1 MFELSKKAQDFTER
15 TRKFILEEIEPVEA
29 KFWEEV
35 HELNPDGNW
44 KKWQWPELLKTLKSK
59 AKQAGLWNMF
69 LPDEKLGAGLTVQEY
84 AHIAEL
90 TGRSLLAPT
99 VFNCN
104 APDTGNME
112 LLWRYGSEQQKKQ
125 WLEPLLDG
133 KIRSVF
139 CMTEPDVASSD
150 ATNMQATALIDGNE
164 IVLNG
169 KKWWSSGLGDP
180 NAKVIIF
187 MAHTPDET
195 KDRHHQHSMVLVPI
209 DKAGV
214 EIQRMLPVFGDYDAP
229 HGHGEV
235 HFNNVRVP
243 LENFIGGAGQGFEIA
258 QGRLGPGRIHHC
270 MRCIGAAEKALELM
284 IDRGMSRTAFGKEI
298 LKLGGNLERVADAR
312 VAIDQAR
319 LLTLYA
325 AYKMD
330 TLGNMA
336 ALTEIS
342 AIKIVAPSVLE
353 KVVDMAIQLHGGAGV
368 SRDTPL
374 TGFFAQARS
383 LRLADGPDEVHKGMI
398 AKLEL
403 AKRGYFGRH
412 KKV

>member
-1 MFELSKKAQDFTER
+1 MFELSKKAQDFAER

-44 KKWQWPELLKTLKSK
+44 KKWQWPELLETLKTK

-112 LLWRYGSEQQKKQ
+112 VLWRYGNEQQKQQ
-125 WLEPLLDG
+125 WLQPLLDG

-209 DKAGV
+209 DTVGV

-342 AIKIVAPSVLE
+342 AIKVVAPSVLE

-403 AKRGYFGRH
+403 AKRGYGRH

>member
-1 MFELSKKAQDFTER
+1 MFELSSRAQDFVQR
-15 TRKFILEEIEPVEA
+15 TRKFIETEIEPVE
-29 KFWEEV
+29 KVFWEEV
-35 HELNPDGNW
+35 HQLNPDGNW
-44 KKWQWPELLKTLKSK
+44 KSWQWPEQLTVLKEK
-59 AKQAGLWNMF
+59 AKAAGLWNMF
-69 LPDEKLGAGLTVQEY
+69 LPDAELGAGLSVQEY

-104 APDTGNME
+104 APDSGNME
-112 LLWRYGSEQQKKQ
+112 LLWRYGSEEQKQQ
-125 WLEPLLDG
+125 WLSPLLAG
-133 KIRSVF
+133 EIRSVF
-139 CMTEPDVASSD
+139 CMTEPAVASSD
-150 ATNMQATALIDGNE
+150 ATNMQATAVIEGDE

-169 KKWWSSGLGDP
+169 RKWWSSGLGDP

-187 MAHTPDET
+187 MAHTPDES

-209 DKAGV
+209 DTAGV
-214 EIQRMLPVFGDYDAP
+214 TIERMLPVFGDYDAP
-229 HGHGEV
+229 HGHGEIS
-235 HFNNVRVP
+235 FNNVRVP
-243 LENFIGGAGQGFEIA
+243 LSHFIGGAGQGFEIA

-270 MRCIGAAEKALELM
+270 MRCIGAAEKSLDLM
-284 IDRGMSRTAFGKEI
+284 IERGMSRTAFGKEI
-298 LKLGGNLERVADAR
+298 LKLGGNLERIAEAR

-342 AIKIVAPSVLE
+342 AIKVVAPSVLE
-353 KVVDMAIQLHGGAGV
+353 KVVDMAIQIHGGAGM
-368 SRDTPL
+368 SRDTVL

-403 AKRGYFGRH
+403 AKRGYSTRT
-412 KKV
+412 KA

>member
-1 MFELSKKAQDFTER
+1 MFELSSRAQNFVQR
-15 TRKFILEEIEPVEA
+15 TRKFIETEIEPVE
-29 KFWEEV
+29 KVFWEEV
-35 HELNPDGNW
+35 HQLNPDGNW
-44 KKWQWPELLKTLKSK
+44 KSWQWPEQLTVLKEK
-59 AKQAGLWNMF
+59 AKAAGLWNMF
-69 LPDEKLGAGLTVQEY
+69 LPDAELGAGLSVQEY

-104 APDTGNME
+104 APDSGNME
-112 LLWRYGSEQQKKQ
+112 LLWRYGSEEQKQ
-125 WLEPLLDG
+125 HWLSPLLAG
-133 KIRSVF
+133 EIRSVF
-139 CMTEPDVASSD
+139 CMTEPAVASSD
-150 ATNMQATALIDGNE
+150 ATNMQATAVIEGDE

-169 KKWWSSGLGDP
+169 RKWWSSGLGDP

-187 MAHTPDET
+187 MAHTPDES

-209 DKAGV
+209 DTAGV
-214 EIQRMLPVFGDYDAP
+214 TIERMLPVFGDYDAP
-229 HGHGEV
+229 HGHGEIS
-235 HFNNVRVP
+235 FNNVRVP
-243 LENFIGGAGQGFEIA
+243 LSHFIGGAGQGFEIA

-270 MRCIGAAEKALELM
+270 MRCIGAAEKSLDLM
-284 IDRGMSRTAFGKEI
+284 IERGMSRTAFGKEI
-298 LKLGGNLERVADAR
+298 LKLGGNLERIAEAR

-342 AIKIVAPSVLE
+342 AIKVVAPSVLE
-353 KVVDMAIQLHGGAGV
+353 KVVDMAIQIHGGAGM
-368 SRDTPL
+368 SRDTVL

-403 AKRGYFGRH
+403 AKRGYSTRR
-412 KKV
+412 KA

>member
-1 MFELSKKAQDFTER
+1 MFELSARAQDYVER
-15 TRKFILEEIEPVEA
+15 TKAFIKNEIEPIETT
-29 KFWEEV
+29 FWNEV
-35 HELNPDGNW
+35 HELNQGSDW
-44 KKWQWPELLKTLKSK
+44 TKWQWPTQLELLKNK

-69 LPDEKLGAGLTVQEY
+69 LPDPILGQGLSVQEY

-90 TGRSLLAPT
+90 SGRSLIAPT

-104 APDTGNME
+104 APDSGNME
-112 LLWRYGSEQQKKQ
+112 VIWRYGSTAQKEQ
-125 WLEPLLDG
+125 WLTPLLEG

-139 CMTEPDVASSD
+139 CMTEPAVASSD
-150 ATNMQATALIDGNE
+150 ATNMQATAVVVGDE

-169 KKWWSSGLGDP
+169 RKWWSSGLGDP
-180 NAKVIIF
+180 NAKIIIF
-187 MAHTPDET
+187 MAHTSDES

-209 DKAGV
+209 DTAGV
-214 EIQRMLPVFGDYDAP
+214 KIERMLPVFGDYDAP
-229 HGHGEV
+229 HGHGEIS
-235 HFNNVRVP
+235 FENVRVP
-243 LENFIGGAGQGFEIA
+243 VANFIGGAGQGFEIA

-270 MRCIGAAEKALELM
+270 MRCIGAAEKSLELM
-284 IDRGMSRTAFGKEI
+284 IDRGMSRKAFGKEI
-298 LKLGGNLERVADAR
+298 LKLGGNLERVAEAR

-342 AIKIVAPSVLE
+342 AIKVVAPNVLE
-353 KVVDMAIQLHGGAGV
+353 KVVDMAIQIHGGMGV

-403 AKRGYFGRH
+403 KKRGYGSS
-412 KKV
+412 KK